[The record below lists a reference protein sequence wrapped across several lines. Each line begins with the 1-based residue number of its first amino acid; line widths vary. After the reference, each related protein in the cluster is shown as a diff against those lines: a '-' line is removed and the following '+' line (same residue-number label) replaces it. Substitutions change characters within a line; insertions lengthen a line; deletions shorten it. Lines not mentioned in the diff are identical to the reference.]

1 MSFEHDL
8 LLNAALRRMS
18 REPSALLEDLARES
32 HVSRRTLQ
40 NAIKFTGKTFR
51 ELRDEL
57 LFERVNSLL
66 ESHPTRGIKE
76 LSFELGY
83 KSPRSFARAIKRACG
98 FSPAQLR
105 SRIISQFLQDEK
117 GTVPERRTNKKGLGS
132 R

>member
-1 MSFEHDL
+1 MSRKQDL
-8 LLNAALRRMS
+8 LLDAALRRLTLA
-18 REPSALLEDLARES
+18 PSTLLADLTQEL

-40 NAIKFTGKTFR
+40 NAMNRTMGKTFR

-57 LFERVNSLL
+57 LAKRFKSLL

-76 LSFELGY
+76 LSFELGF

-105 SRIISQFLQDEK
+105 SRMILQLLQDEMQIIFP
-117 GTVPERRTNKKGLGS
+117 GQAKKGEK
-132 R
+132 